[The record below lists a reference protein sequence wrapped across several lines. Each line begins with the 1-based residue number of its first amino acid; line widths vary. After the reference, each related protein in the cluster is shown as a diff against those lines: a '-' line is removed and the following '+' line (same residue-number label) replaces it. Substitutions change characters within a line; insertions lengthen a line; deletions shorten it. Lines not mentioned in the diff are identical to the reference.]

1 MRYRFVLFVVV
12 FALFASACS
21 SGSAE
26 TTAATFPPP
35 TRVAGCGDVSF
46 IIPSSPDATV
56 MMGRVYVFLKGEKPE
71 IVGTQ
76 FDATLLQITR
86 KGGFDLITVQFSGD
100 LGLILFVQEPGGVLH
115 IGWEGP
121 APSQDELRAH
131 LAATYTDLPA
141 DLIQCHD
148 FSYFIAG

>member
-1 MRYRFVLFVVV
+1 MRYRFVLLAVV
-12 FALFASACS
+12 FAMFVSACS

-26 TTAATFPPP
+26 TVAATFPPP

-46 IIPSSPDATV
+46 IIPASSDATV
-56 MMGRVYVFLKGEKPE
+56 MMGRVYMFLKEEKPQ

-100 LGLILFVQEPGGVLH
+100 LGLMLFVQEPGGVLH
-115 IGWEGP
+115 IGWEGL
-121 APSQDELRAH
+121 APSQEELRAH
-131 LAATYTDLPA
+131 LAATYPNLPP

-148 FSYFIAG
+148 LSYFIAG